1 MTIINKGF
9 QISDLKYDRDG
20 LIPAIIQDAENNEV
34 LMMAYMNE
42 TSLQKTVET
51 GYTYFWPRSRQKY
64 WKKGE
69 TSGHVQEVKTIL
81 YDCDK
86 DTVLIKVIQHGPGA
100 CHTGHRSCFFTDI
113 SGEETAQK
121 VFSEADVYGKK

>member
-1 MTIINKGF
+1 MKIPELTFDKN
-9 QISDLKYDRDG
+9 G
-20 LIPAIIQDAENNEV
+20 LIPVIIQDNVNGEV
-34 LMMAYMNE
+34 LMLAYMNKDAFH
-42 TSLQKTVET
+42 KTVSS
-51 GYTYFWPRSRQKY
+51 GYTHFWSRSRSKM

-69 TSGHVQEVKTIL
+69 TSGHVQEVKAIF

-113 SGEETAQK
+113 TGEETAQK
-121 VFSEADVYGKK
+121 VFSETEVYGKK

>member
-1 MTIINKGF
+1 MKIPE
-9 QISDLKYDRDG
+9 LKFDNNG
-20 LIPAIIQDAENNEV
+20 LIPTIIQDSMNGEV
-34 LMMAYMNE
+34 LMLAYMNKE
-42 TSLQKTVET
+42 ALEKTVSSGFT
-51 GYTYFWPRSRQKY
+51 HFWSRSRSKM

-69 TSGHVQEVKTIL
+69 TSGHVQEVKVIS

-113 SGEETAQK
+113 TGAEISQK
-121 VFSEADVYGKK
+121 VFSEAEVYGKK

>member
-1 MTIINKGF
+1 MDIPEM
-9 QISDLKYDRDG
+9 KYDSNG
-20 LIPAIIQDAENNEV
+20 LIPAIIQDSEDGEV
-34 LMMAYMNE
+34 LMLAYMNKE
-42 TSLQKTVET
+42 AFEKTVSS
-51 GYTYFWPRSRQKY
+51 GYTHFWSRSRNKM

-69 TSGHVQEVKTIL
+69 TSGHVQEVKAVS

-113 SGEETAQK
+113 TGKETAQK